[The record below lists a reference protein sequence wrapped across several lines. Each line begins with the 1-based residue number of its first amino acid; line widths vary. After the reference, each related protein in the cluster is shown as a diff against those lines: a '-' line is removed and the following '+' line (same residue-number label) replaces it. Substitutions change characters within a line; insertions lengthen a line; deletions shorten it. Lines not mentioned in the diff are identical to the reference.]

1 MCRTAVVVGALAMVA
16 VLGTTPRAGAERAL
30 FGTRAV
36 ALDASFGTLLMMR
49 NDRDERAEREDPELS
64 ARHIY
69 EVLAALPTVESTIRT
84 YDVRPVVN
92 FVFGQTVQLTGTIV
106 VKFARGRNLVQANLG
121 PGRTL
126 GVVPNGFGVAQG
138 GILSFSTDF

>member
-1 MCRTAVVVGALAMVA
+1 MRRRTAVALAVIA
-16 VLGTTPRAGAERAL
+16 PCVLAAAQTASADRGL
-30 FGTRAV
+30 FGARAV
-36 ALDASFGTLLMMR
+36 TLDASLSTMHML
-49 NDRDERAEREDPELS
+49 RDDPEL
-64 ARHIY
+64 AGRTTY
-69 EVLAALPTVESTIRT
+69 QVLASLPTVESTVRM

-92 FVFGQTVQLTGTIV
+92 FVFGQTVQLTESIV

-126 GVVPNGFGVAQG
+126 GVVPNGFGIAQG